1 MNADNSA
8 PLFSCIFY
16 LSGIVD
22 GDEMDIITHYPNDI
36 QQINGKLKIVSST
49 EVEIYLTEEHG
60 GCFNVQH
67 FSDEPVKFEL
77 EEASEAIRIS
87 YVAVKRAFLYKER
100 KALEKS
106 SGYLIER
113 DVIFIDKIDG
123 DWCHGT
129 FNGESVSSG
138 WVKSE
143 DLRPVFI
150 ATKDNGAAVKGGDS
164 SIFKTD
170 FITYDTSSISMG
182 DLEGTWEEVNSKDR
196 IYLLRKAAELLLTD
210 SAYTF
215 FHFDMDSLGNVSTNG
230 LYPQWP
236 PPSCHL
242 ELLGVNRLKVTYQ
255 PFGGSGVSFIYIR
268 RKREK

>member
-1 MNADNSA
+1 MKRIALSILLFFTLDCFCQTIVSGRYSNGLSLAYDSSTNLLTGYYENYTGMNADNSA

-129 FNGESVSSG
+129 LARTD
-138 WVKSE
+138 E
-143 DLRPVFI
+143 D
-150 ATKDNGAAVKGGDS
+150 
-164 SIFKTD
+164 
-170 FITYDTSSISMG
+170 
-182 DLEGTWEEVNSKDR
+182 
-196 IYLLRKAAELLLTD
+196 
-210 SAYTF
+210 
-215 FHFDMDSLGNVSTNG
+215 
-230 LYPQWP
+230 
-236 PPSCHL
+236 C
-242 ELLGVNRLKVTYQ
+242 
-255 PFGGSGVSFIYIR
+255 
-268 RKREK
+268 